1 MQNNFPDRNFH
12 PQPGMQ
18 PMPKE
23 KRRGHFA
30 NKPASHGGGA
40 ALLSWIG
47 AGLFVVGIAV
57 GAATAGVGLYV
68 LGGLAVQCWIV
79 AIIIKPIE
87 AIWTLLNERLP
98 SRPTQQLSGP
108 TR

>member
-1 MQNNFPDRNFH
+1 MQKDFSQGNFR
-12 PQPGMQ
+12 PGPNMQ

-30 NKPASHGGGA
+30 NKPDTHGGGA
-40 ALLSWIG
+40 ALLSWLG
-47 AGLFVVGIAV
+47 AGLFVAGIVWGIAS
-57 GAATAGVGLYV
+57 GSIGFFV

-79 AIIIKPIE
+79 SIILKPVE

-98 SRPTQQLSGP
+98 R
-108 TR
+108 